1 MKKICLAIAI
11 AALSFQASAQVQRTA
26 KGAECTIVTK
36 NSGPNI
42 KEGDIITFQVEQ
54 LTDKDSVLFSTY
66 KAGRPVQ
73 TQVRASQSM
82 MDLMDVFTL
91 LGAKD
96 SALVKL
102 PVDSI
107 FKGHE
112 DAMPPFLKK
121 GTNIITRLKI
131 EKVQSMA
138 EAMAEKEAEMAK
150 LKEAETAA
158 AAKYITDNKLTVTTT
173 PSGLKYII
181 TAPSAKL
188 KPKAGDTMLVNYVG
202 RTLDGK
208 VFDSSIE
215 AEAKKANLQQ
225 PGRTYEPIE
234 VVQSEGRVIKGWEE
248 GLALLGEGSK
258 ATLIIPSALGYGERG
273 SPPVIMPYSTL
284 VFDVELVKVKP
295 GKKAVAAPVK
305 KATPAKKAPVRKK
318 TTAKKATTTKKTK

>member
-1 MKKICLAIAI
+1 MKKACLSFVL
-11 AALSFQASAQVQRTA
+11 AALALPVLAQTQRTA
-26 KGAECTIVTK
+26 KGAEYTIVTK
-36 NSGPNI
+36 NNAPRI

-96 SALVKL
+96 SGIVKL

-150 LKEAETAA
+150 LKDAETSAA
-158 AAKYITDNKLTVTTT
+158 NKYIADNKLAVTTT

-181 TAPSAKL
+181 KTPSAKL

-202 RTLDGK
+202 RTLDGQ

-234 VVQSEGRVIKGWEE
+234 VVQGEGRVIKGWEE

-284 VFDVELVKVKP
+284 LFDVELVKVKP
-295 GKKAVAAPVK
+295 GKKVIPPPVK
-305 KATPAKKAPVRKK
+305 KAPAKKAPVRKK
-318 TTAKKATTTKKTK
+318 TTAKKAATSKKAN

>member
-1 MKKICLAIAI
+1 MKKTSIAI
-11 AALSFQASAQVQRTA
+11 VLAALSFSASAQVQRTA

-36 NSGPNI
+36 NNGPHI

-66 KAGRPVQ
+66 KAGKPVQ
-73 TQVRASQSM
+73 TQVRASQSI

-102 PVDSI
+102 PVDSV

-112 DAMPPFLKK
+112 DAMPAFLKK
-121 GTNIITRLKI
+121 GSNIITRLKI
-131 EKVQSMA
+131 EKVQSLA

-150 LKEAETAA
+150 LKTAETTAA
-158 AAKYITDNKLTVTTT
+158 NKYITDNKLTVATT
-173 PSGLKYII
+173 PSGLKYVIKL
-181 TAPSAKL
+181 PSARL

-234 VVQSEGRVIKGWEE
+234 VVQGEGRVIKGWEE

-273 SPPVIMPYSTL
+273 SQPVIMPYSTL

-295 GKKAVAAPVK
+295 GKKAVTAPVK
-305 KATPAKKAPVRKK
+305 KAPAKKVPVRKK
-318 TTAKKATTTKKTK
+318 TAAKKAATSKKAN